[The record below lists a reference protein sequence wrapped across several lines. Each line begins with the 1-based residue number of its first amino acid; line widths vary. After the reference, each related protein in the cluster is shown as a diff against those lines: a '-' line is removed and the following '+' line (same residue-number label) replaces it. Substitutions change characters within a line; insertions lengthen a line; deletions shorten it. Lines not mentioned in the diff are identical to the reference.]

1 MCLDEQLYRLGFK
14 TTREFGHNEFSIF
27 GKSRPDF
34 AFCKK
39 QQDILKVGILI
50 QPPSELQEIKM
61 YSGALEFKLDIRC
74 EPKRIYPQAF
84 ADMVRV
90 AHDILIDALK
100 VGKVVDDVV
109 VYALLVGYDKQDCIP
124 LKYKASF
131 HDNHYDISVG
141 IKDAFDELFPKLT
154 IIGLR

>member
-1 MCLDEQLYRLGFK
+1 M
-14 TTREFGHNEFSIF
+14 
-27 GKSRPDF
+27 
-34 AFCKK
+34 
-39 QQDILKVGILI
+39 GILI

-124 LKYKASF
+124 WQVF
-131 HDNHYDISVG
+131 M
-141 IKDAFDELFPKLT
+141 T
-154 IIGLR
+154 ITMTYQLG